1 LQENEEERYS
11 RQILLPQIGS
21 KGQQQL
27 LKSAVLVVGAGA
39 LGSVIAEVLVRSGV
53 GSVRIVDRDIVEPSN
68 LHRQIL
74 YDERDA
80 ALRLPKAEAAERKLK
95 EINSTA
101 RIEGVATNLLPRN
114 VEPLM
119 NNVDLVLDGTD
130 NLETRYVINDAC
142 VKNGVPWVYGGAV
155 GTGGMLM
162 GVVPDKGPCLR
173 CLFPEPPSPGVLPT
187 CETSGVLGTAPLVI
201 GGLQATEAI
210 KLLTGDTSTAGRLVR
225 IDVWHKEPYF
235 SADIPRDE
243 NCPCCSKKKFEFL
256 SGQKTAWVTSLCGR
270 NAVQVT
276 PPDGKTIDIKQL
288 QHKLAA
294 VGDVHYN
301 GLTLNFQAEG
311 FEFVVFPDGRVM
323 VKGTTE
329 KEKAMTLIARYIG

>member
-1 LQENEEERYS
+1 MQENEEERYS

-95 EINSTA
+95 EINSTV
-101 RIEGVATNLLPRN
+101 RVEGIATNLLPRN
-114 VEPLM
+114 VESLM

-270 NAVQVT
+270 NAVQMT
-276 PPDGKTIDIKQL
+276 PPEGKTIDVEQL

-311 FEFVVFPDGRVM
+311 FEFIVFPDGRVM

>member
-95 EINSTA
+95 QINSTV
-101 RIEGVATNLLPRN
+101 RVEGVATNLLPRN
-114 VEPLM
+114 VELLM

-155 GTGGMLM
+155 GTAGMLM

-225 IDVWHKEPYF
+225 VDVWHKEPYF

-301 GLTLNFQAEG
+301 GFTLNFQVEG
-311 FEFVVFPDGRVM
+311 FEFIVFPDGRVM